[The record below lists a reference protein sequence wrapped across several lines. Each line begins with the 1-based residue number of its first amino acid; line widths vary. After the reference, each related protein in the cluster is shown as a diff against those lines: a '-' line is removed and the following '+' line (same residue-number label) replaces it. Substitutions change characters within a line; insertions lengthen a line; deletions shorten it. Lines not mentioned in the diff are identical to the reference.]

1 MTSYWLLSKNMT
13 SPPLFSPPRR
23 PASHLPRPRLRD
35 ALLQASCRLRL
46 LCAPAGSGKSVLL
59 GECMQL
65 KPKDT
70 RTVHLD
76 LRGQP
81 LGTEFFVQRLGVAL
95 EIGEVSQVAIERR
108 LQEQTEPLW
117 LMLDDYPRL
126 PDASLDLLLNE
137 LILGSSAQVYWW
149 ITSRRRPQLQLARL
163 LLDGELFELGSQ
175 ELAFSEN
182 ELGELLQLAGHQWSR
197 STQLELL
204 EQTHGWC
211 AGLRM
216 RLHSIKPE
224 QPLAVDGSSALL
236 LDYLKR
242 EVLNELPDDW
252 QQALFTLAQFPTFER
267 EMCDHLIGVGE
278 GVQLLEHLREA
289 GLFIETADQDGRG
302 LRVQPVVAPLLAGQL
317 PSSMTKALYRKACQW
332 YISREQIRPALE
344 YALKAD
350 QPEVAASLMQRY
362 SQDRL
367 LQGRGLALLLEW
379 RRELPVSLLS
389 CTPRLTLLNAWA
401 LLLSGRL
408 DEVADYLV
416 ALERFLPMPDA
427 RHQQELIAEWKALSG
442 KLAFHSGDAERA
454 RVLLAEAVAEL
465 PERAWSQRLLCHL
478 AQIEQALIEG
488 HFDLAQELNRASIKQ
503 AREHAS
509 LAFESLV
516 ALEHAKLL
524 EIRGELLR
532 AETLLTRL
540 YTELSDARDDIES
553 SPVRGRAQL
562 LRAGLLLQRG
572 CYQEAEAAFA
582 SGLQECQACA
592 DPAAV
597 WGHLGLAELSALHGD
612 LADAFTRIADAERL
626 MQYSHINAQLYQGLL
641 LLTKARLWL
650 RQGRHAKAEKAL
662 RALLVEGAGLP
673 PFGAPELNLRLR
685 LALSQSQLASEK
697 PELALANLHALL
709 NQAIDSGRRPLA
721 CEIGFSL
728 AEGLHASNKQAQ
740 AKQTLLD
747 ALALA
752 RQMGLASVERAFAQ
766 RNPAMMRWAADS
778 SGAGDGSPAALLSRR
793 ELDVLKL
800 IAQGCSNQQ
809 IAECLFISLHTVKTH
824 AQSIN
829 FKLGVE
835 RRTQAVARAKELGLA
850 G

>member
-1 MTSYWLLSKNMT
+1 MAP
-13 SPPLFSPPRR
+13 SPLPSLR
-23 PASHLPRPRLRD
+23 PADLPRVPPGHLSRPRLRD

-59 GECMQL
+59 SECVLL

-70 RTVHLD
+70 GTAYLD
-76 LRGQP
+76 LRGSS
-81 LGTEFFVQRLGVAL
+81 LSTESFVRRLGAAL
-95 EIGEVSQVAIERR
+95 GLGEVPRGGIGRH
-108 LQEQTEPLW
+108 LQDQTQPLW

-137 LILGSSAQVYWW
+137 LILASSTTVHWW

-175 ELAFSEN
+175 ELAFNEN

-211 AGLRM
+211 AGLRV
-216 RLHSIKPE
+216 RLHGFKPG
-224 QPLAVDGSSALL
+224 QSLAADGNGGLL

-252 QQALFTLAQFPTFER
+252 QQALYTLAQFPAFER
-267 EMCDHLIGVGE
+267 EMCDHLLGAGE
-278 GVQLLEHLREA
+278 GVQLLEQLREA
-289 GLFIETADQDGRG
+289 GLFIEAADQDGRR
-302 LRVQPVVAPLLAGQL
+302 LRVQPAVAPFLAGQL
-317 PSSMTKALYRKACQW
+317 PGSMTKALFRKACQW
-332 YISREQIRPALE
+332 YISREEIRPALE

-362 SQDRL
+362 TQDRL

-379 RRELPVSLLS
+379 RRELPAPLLS
-389 CTPRLTLLNAWA
+389 STPQLTLLNAWA

-408 DEVADYLV
+408 DEVPDYIA
-416 ALERFLPMPDA
+416 ALEQFLPQPDA
-427 RHQQELIAEWKALSG
+427 RHQQELIAEWKALAG

-454 RVLLAEAVAEL
+454 RILLAEAVDEL
-465 PERAWSQRLLCHL
+465 PERSWGQRLLCHL
-478 AQIEQALIEG
+478 AQIDQALIEG
-488 HFDLAQELNRASIKQ
+488 RFEVAQELNRISIKQ

-532 AETLLTRL
+532 AETLLSRL
-540 YTELSDARDDIES
+540 YTELSDARGDTEP
-553 SPVRGRAQL
+553 SPMRGRTQL

-572 CYQEAEAAFA
+572 CYQEAEAAFT
-582 SGLQECQACA
+582 SGLRECQSCA

-597 WGHLGLAELSALHGD
+597 WGHLGLAELSGLHGD
-612 LADAFTRIADAERL
+612 IADAFARIADAERL
-626 MQYSHINAQLYQGLL
+626 MQYSHINVQLYQGLL
-641 LLTKARLWL
+641 LLAKARLWL
-650 RQGRHAKAEKAL
+650 GQGRHAQAEKAL
-662 RALLVEGAGLP
+662 RTLLEGGAQLP
-673 PFGAPELNLRLR
+673 PFGAPELKLRLR
-685 LALSQSQLASEK
+685 LALTQAQLAGEQS
-697 PELALANLHALL
+697 ELALSNLHVLL
-709 NQAIDSGRRPLA
+709 SQAMFEGRRPLA

-728 AEGLHASNKQAQ
+728 AEGLHANNKQAQ
-740 AKQTLLD
+740 AKQALLD

-752 RQMGLASVERAFAQ
+752 RQMGLVSVERAFAQ
-766 RNPAMMRWAADS
+766 RNPAMMRWAAE
-778 SGAGDGSPAALLSRR
+778 SGGSGDGSPAALLSRR

-800 IAQGCSNQQ
+800 IAQGYSNQQ
-809 IAECLFISLHTVKTH
+809 IADSLFISLHTVKTH
-824 AQSIN
+824 AQNIN
-829 FKLGVE
+829 FKLGVA

>member
-1 MTSYWLLSKNMT
+1 MIL
-13 SPPLFSPPRR
+13 PPLSRLPRPPS
-23 PASHLPRPRLRD
+23 SHLPRPRLRD

-59 GECMQL
+59 GECVQL
-65 KPKDT
+65 KPKNT

-81 LGTEFFVQRLGVAL
+81 LHTDSFVQRLGAAL
-95 EIGEVSQVAIERR
+95 GVGEVSQVAIKRC
-108 LQEQTEPLW
+108 LQEQSQPLW

-137 LILGSSAQVYWW
+137 LILDSSAQVHWW
-149 ITSRRRPQLQLARL
+149 ITSRRRPQLQLARM

-182 ELGELLQLAGHQWSR
+182 ELGELLQLSGHQWPR
-197 STQLELL
+197 STQLELMA
-204 EQTHGWC
+204 QTQGWC
-211 AGLRM
+211 AGLRV
-216 RLHSIKPE
+216 RLYGIKPG
-224 QPLAVDGSSALL
+224 QPLTSDGSCALL
-236 LDYLKR
+236 MDYLKH

-252 QQALFTLAQFPTFER
+252 QQALYTLAQFPTFES
-267 EMCDHLIGVGE
+267 EMCDHLLGVGE
-278 GVQLLEHLREA
+278 GVQLLEQLREA
-289 GLFIETADQDGRG
+289 GVFIEAASQDGRQ
-302 LRVQPVVAPLLAGQL
+302 LRVQPAVAILLQGQL
-317 PSSMTKALYRKACQW
+317 PSSMTKALFRKACQW
-332 YISREQIRPALE
+332 YINREQIRPALE

-350 QPEVAASLMQRY
+350 QPEVAASLMQRCT
-362 SQDRL
+362 QERL

-379 RRELPVSLLS
+379 RRELPASLLS

-416 ALERFLPMPDA
+416 VLEQFLPMPDA
-427 RHQQELIAEWKALSG
+427 RHQQELIAEWKALAG

-465 PERAWSQRLLCHL
+465 PERAWGQRLLCHL
-478 AQIEQALIEG
+478 AQIDQALIEG
-488 HFDLAQELNRASIKQ
+488 HFDQAQEFIRASIKQ
-503 AREHAS
+503 ARGHAS

-532 AETLLTRL
+532 AETLLSRL
-540 YTELSDARDDIES
+540 YTELSGARDDIEP
-553 SPVRGRAQL
+553 SPIRGRTQL

-572 CYQEAEAAFA
+572 CYQEAEAAFT

-626 MQYSHINAQLYQGLL
+626 MQYSHINAELYQGLL

-650 RQGRHAKAEKAL
+650 SQGRHAQAEKAL
-662 RALLVEGAGLP
+662 RALLVKGPRLP

-685 LALSQSQLASEK
+685 LALTQAQLASEK

-709 NQAIDSGRRPLA
+709 NQAIDAGRRPLA

-728 AEGLHASNKQAQ
+728 AEGLHASNRQAQ
-740 AKQTLLD
+740 AKQALLD

-752 RQMGLASVERAFAQ
+752 RQMGLASVERTFAQ

-778 SGAGDGSPAALLSRR
+778 SGVGDGSPAALLSRR
-793 ELDVLKL
+793 ELEVLKL

-809 IAECLFISLHTVKTH
+809 IAESLFISLHTVKTH

-835 RRTQAVARAKELGLA
+835 RRTQAVARAKALGLA